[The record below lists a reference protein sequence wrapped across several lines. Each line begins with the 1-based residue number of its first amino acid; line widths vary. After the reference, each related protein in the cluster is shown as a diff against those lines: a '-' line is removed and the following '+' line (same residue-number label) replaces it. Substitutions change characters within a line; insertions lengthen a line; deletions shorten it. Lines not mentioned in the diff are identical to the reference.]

1 MPKRLY
7 VGNLTDQV
15 TEQDLKLLFEKYG
28 PVHSVEIKRDEQTG
42 EARGFAFIEMD
53 AENAN
58 TARKALDGFEF
69 KGMHLRVNKA
79 RMRRGSDIVGG
90 RPRGRKKHSW

>member
-15 TEQDLKLLFEKYG
+15 TEKDLKLLFEKYG
-28 PVHSVEIKRDEQTG
+28 PVYSVEIKQDEQTG
-42 EARGFAFIEMD
+42 EPRGFAFVEMD
-53 AENAN
+53 AEKAN
-58 TARKALDGFEF
+58 DAKKGLDGLEF
-69 KGMHLRVNKA
+69 HGMHLKVNKA
-79 RMRRGSDIVGG
+79 RMRRGSNIIGG